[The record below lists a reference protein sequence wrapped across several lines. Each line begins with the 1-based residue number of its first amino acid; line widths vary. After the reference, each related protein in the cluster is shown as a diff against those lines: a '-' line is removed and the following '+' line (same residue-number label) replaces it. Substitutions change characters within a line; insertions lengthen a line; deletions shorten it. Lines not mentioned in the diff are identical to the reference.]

1 MAKKKIAFIKSFA
14 KFLLLTL
21 TSAAAIALLF
31 SYLAKLIP
39 PSVSHLVAYCGLL
52 FPYFLF
58 ANVGFAVIWLFID
71 YRWSLLPTV
80 IILMNINNIDR
91 HFQMRAQ
98 EKPEICANCLKVMS
112 YNVRMFNKF
121 VEDRDESNITIVDFL
136 KKERPDILCVQ
147 EYLYDASGK
156 THHYNTTQHV
166 LQALGLPDNNKTYR
180 TYLLPSGISG
190 YQSGLAIFS
199 RYRIIDCGIVEMP
212 DSSANKTMYVDIR
225 YNSDTLRIYNLHLS
239 SMKLDDEDYATGKAI
254 LHNHADTTPNIDY
267 KVRKLNNKIASA
279 FESRQYQAR
288 NVHRSVDSC
297 RYPVIV
303 CGDFNDSPASY
314 SYNKIARRLKDSFRS
329 SGKGTGTTYAGEV
342 FPTYRI
348 DYILHDRRYND
359 FGYTVCREMDASD
372 HYPIYTYISIINKK

>member
-1 MAKKKIAFIKSFA
+1 MAKKKIEFLKKFA
-14 KFLLLTL
+14 KFLLLAL
-21 TSAAAIALLF
+21 TFAAAIALLF

-39 PSVSHLVAYCGLL
+39 PSVSHVIAYSGLL
-52 FPYFLF
+52 FPYFLI
-58 ANVGFAVIWLFID
+58 ANLGLAVLWLFID

-80 IILMNINNIDR
+80 IILLNINNIDR

-112 YNVRMFNKF
+112 FNVRMFNTF
-121 VEDRDESNITIVDFL
+121 VENRNESSNKVMDFL
-136 KKERPDILCVQ
+136 KDERPDILCVQ
-147 EYLYDASGK
+147 EYIHDASGRNR
-156 THHYNTTQHV
+156 YNTTQHI
-166 LQALGLPDNNKTYR
+166 LEALGLPDNNKTYR
-180 TYLLPSGISG
+180 TYLLPSGVSG
-190 YQSGLAIFS
+190 YQTGLAIFS

-239 SMKLDDEDYATGKAI
+239 SMRLDNEDYATGKAL
-254 LHNHADTTPNIDY
+254 LHNRADTASDMDY

-279 FESRQYQAR
+279 FESRQHQACS
-288 NVHRSVDSC
+288 VHRSIDTC
-297 RYPVIV
+297 RFPVIV

-359 FGYTVCREMDASD
+359 FGYTVCREMEVSD

>member
-1 MAKKKIAFIKSFA
+1 MAKKKLGFIKSFA
-14 KFLLLTL
+14 KFLLLSL
-21 TSAAAIALLF
+21 TFAAAIALLF

-39 PSVSHLVAYCGLL
+39 PTASHLIAFCGLL

-58 ANVGFAVIWLFID
+58 ANLGFAVIWLFID

-80 IILMNINNIDR
+80 IILLNINNIDR

-98 EKPEICANCLKVMS
+98 EKPETCANCLKVMS
-112 YNVRMFNKF
+112 YNVRMFNMF
-121 VEDRDESNITIVDFL
+121 EEHRNESKIKVMSFL
-136 KKERPDILCVQ
+136 KRERPDILCIQ
-147 EYLYDASGK
+147 EYLYDESGR
-156 THHYNTTQHV
+156 THYNTTQHI
-166 LQALGLPDNNKTYR
+166 LEALGLPDNNKTYR
-180 TYLLPSGISG
+180 TYLLPNSISG
-190 YQSGLAIFS
+190 YRSGLAIFS
-199 RYRIIDCGIVEMP
+199 RYRIIDCGVVEMP

-239 SMKLDDEDYATGKAI
+239 SMRLDNDDYATGKAI
-254 LHNHADTTPNIDY
+254 LHNNADTASDMNY
-267 KVRKLNNKIASA
+267 KVRKLNTKITSA

-288 NVHRSVDSC
+288 SVRRSIDSC
-297 RYPVIV
+297 QYPVIV
-303 CGDFNDSPASY
+303 CGDFNDSPSSY

-359 FGYTVCREMDASD
+359 FGYTVCREIDASD
-372 HYPIYTYISIINKK
+372 HFPIYTYISIINKK

>member
-1 MAKKKIAFIKSFA
+1 MAKKKLEFIKSFA
-14 KFLLLTL
+14 KFLLLAL
-21 TSAAAIALLF
+21 TVAAALALLF
-31 SYLAKLIP
+31 SYLAKFIP
-39 PSVSHLVAYCGLL
+39 PSVSHLIAYCGLL

-58 ANVGFAVIWLFID
+58 VNLGFAVLWLLID

-80 IILMNINNIDR
+80 IILLNINNIDR

-112 YNVRMFNKF
+112 FNVRLFNMFVDDRNESSNKIM
-121 VEDRDESNITIVDFL
+121 NFL
-136 KKERPDILCVQ
+136 KSERPDILCVQ
-147 EYLYDASGK
+147 EFLSDASGRS
-156 THHYNTTQHV
+156 HYNTTQHV
-166 LQALGLPDNNKTYR
+166 LEALGLPDNNKTYR
-180 TYLLPSGISG
+180 TYLFPSGVSG
-190 YQSGLAIFS
+190 YKSGLAIFS
-199 RYRIIDCGIVEMP
+199 RYRILGCGIVEMP
-212 DSSANKTMYVDIR
+212 DSSDNKSMYVDIR

-239 SMKLDDEDYATGKAI
+239 SMRLDDEDYATGKAL
-254 LHNHADTTPNIDY
+254 LHSHADSASDMDY
-267 KVRKLNNKIASA
+267 KVRKLNTKIASA

-288 NVHRSVDSC
+288 SVHRSVDTC

-359 FGYTVCREMDASD
+359 FGYTVCREMDVSD